1 MTTFHDLRLRRLEL
15 LEELDELEAAVE
27 ELTIV
32 LSASVALDSDESID
46 RHERRAWLQRQHA
59 GVLVILSETER
70 ALLEFSADGWDEV

>member
-27 ELTIV
+27 ELTIMP
-32 LSASVALDSDESID
+32 SASVAPDSDESLD